1 MVGIVLHLPEQ
12 YYGDFFSN
20 AGFGSV
26 SFGVEVTE
34 AEFISV
40 QSYLEQINA
49 GYDLKKGFE

>member
-1 MVGIVLHLPEQ
+1 MFPFIPKKRQQHMVGIVLHLPEQ

-40 QSYLEQINA
+40 QSYLE
-49 GYDLKKGFE
+49 